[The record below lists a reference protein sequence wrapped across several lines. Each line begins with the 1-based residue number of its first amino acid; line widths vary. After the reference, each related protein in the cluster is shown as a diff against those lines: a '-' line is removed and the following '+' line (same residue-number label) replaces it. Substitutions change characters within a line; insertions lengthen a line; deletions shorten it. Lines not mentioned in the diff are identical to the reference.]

1 MDVTVRAENLVEDVS
16 ARFIATW
23 MGHES
28 SEEDALLGA
37 HHQGVTRTQL
47 ACRQL
52 PGRLVRLGVATS
64 QLEHLVIAHEQ
75 KLFRS
80 APREQFVRD
89 LAQAVEGDGVDLLA
103 DRWSQ
108 PQNLRVTHESVRKVI
123 SED

>member
-1 MDVTVRAENLVEDVS
+1 
-16 ARFIATW
+16 

-103 DRWSQ
+103 R
-108 PQNLRVTHESVRKVI
+108 
-123 SED
+123 SEEHTSELQSRGHLVCRLLLEKEKGSLSKNRGHIAKLK